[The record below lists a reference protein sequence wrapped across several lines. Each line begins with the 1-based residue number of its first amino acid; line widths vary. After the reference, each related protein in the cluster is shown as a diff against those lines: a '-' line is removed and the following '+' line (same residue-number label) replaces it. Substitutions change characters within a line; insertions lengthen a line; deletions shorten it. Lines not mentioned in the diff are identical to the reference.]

1 MKKILFV
8 CTGNTCRSPMAAAL
22 FNHMAALE
30 PSGFEFTGVSAGLA
44 APCSAPASEN
54 AIFAVKEYPGCDLSA
69 HRSRSVSHSD
79 IKEAFLVLTMEPWH
93 RQELLSRF
101 PDAHQ
106 KVFTLKEYSHGV
118 PGGIRDPY
126 GGSLEEYTRCAQE
139 IAQAIEGLIKK
150 LKKS

>member
-30 PSGFEFTGVSAGLA
+30 PSGFEFTAVSAGLA
-44 APCSAPASEN
+44 VPYSAPASEN
-54 AIFAVKEYPGCDLSA
+54 TILAMNEYPGSDLSE
-69 HRSRSVSHSD
+69 HRSRNVSHSD
-79 IKEAFLVLTMEPWH
+79 IKEAFLVLAMEPWH
-93 RQELLSRF
+93 QHELLSRF
-101 PDAHQ
+101 PDMHQ
-106 KVFTLKEYSHGV
+106 KIFTLKEYSYGV
-118 PGGIRDPY
+118 TGGIRDPY

-139 IAQAIEGLIKK
+139 IAQAVERLIEK